1 MVQPVRMGT
10 CVRMPSGSG
19 SIPYA
24 RVHAAIEKGDLG
36 FLIRHAR
43 EMPRMGLEDALKV
56 CLLYRDQ
63 DIERYDAAAVRWLL
77 RFAAEAK
84 EASLEDIQTAAAALD
99 ALPEQPEA
107 AMEQLS
113 ALCVQAGLSVG

>member
-1 MVQPVRMGT
+1 MTSR
-10 CVRMPSGSG
+10 SGL
-19 SIPYA
+19 IPYA
-24 RVHAAIEKGDLG
+24 RVYAAIESGDLG
-36 FLIRHAR
+36 FLIRHAS
-43 EMPRMGLEDALKV
+43 EMPRIGLEDALKV

-63 DIERYDAAAVRWLL
+63 DIERYDAAAVKWLL

-99 ALPEQPEA
+99 GLPEQPQA

-113 ALCVQAGLSVG
+113 TLCVEVGLSGG

>member
-1 MVQPVRMGT
+1 MASR
-10 CVRMPSGSG
+10 SGV
-19 SIPYA
+19 IPYA
-24 RVHAAIEKGDLG
+24 RVHAAIENGDLG

-43 EMPRMGLEDALKV
+43 EMPRMGLGDALKV

-63 DIERYDAAAVRWLL
+63 DIERYYAAAVRWLR

-99 ALPEQPEA
+99 ALPGQPQA

-113 ALCVQAGLSVG
+113 TLCVQGGLSGG

>member
-1 MVQPVRMGT
+1 MA
-10 CVRMPSGSG
+10 SGSG
-19 SIPYA
+19 SIPYP
-24 RVHAAIEKGDLG
+24 RVYAAIESGDLG

-43 EMPRMGLEDALKV
+43 KMPRIGLGDALKV

-77 RFAAEAK
+77 RFAAEAR

-113 ALCVQAGLSVG
+113 ALCVQAGLSGG

>member
-1 MVQPVRMGT
+1 
-10 CVRMPSGSG
+10 
-19 SIPYA
+19 
-24 RVHAAIEKGDLG
+24 
-36 FLIRHAR
+36 
-43 EMPRMGLEDALKV
+43 MPRIGLGDALKV

-77 RFAAEAK
+77 RFAAEAR

-113 ALCVQAGLSVG
+113 ALCVQAGLSGG